1 MPRGGPMGRGG
12 DPTDKAKD
20 FKGAMK
26 RLFSE
31 LKPFNWWNIKRV
43 NGNNGYGSSKKISFN
58 TS

>member
-31 LKPFNWWNIKRV
+31 LKPFIK
-43 NGNNGYGSSKKISFN
+43 SSSPFFYLFE
-58 TS
+58 

>member
-31 LKPFNWWNIKRV
+31 LKPFKILIFSNSFSNFRLYNV
-43 NGNNGYGSSKKISFN
+43 YNCSK
-58 TS
+58 